1 MDNIRFLISY
11 ETITSHVQ
19 DTDTSTNENEFFQAN
34 KAFNLQVIQ
43 CTLYANIFPVPGQQY
58 VGR

>member
-19 DTDTSTNENEFFQAN
+19 DTDTCTNENEFFQAN
-34 KAFNLQVIQ
+34 KAFNL
-43 CTLYANIFPVPGQQY
+43 
-58 VGR
+58 